1 MGAAAVGKSNV
12 TLRYVK
18 NQIYETYDPTLMDV
32 HEKRVSIDDKVYQV
46 NVRNI
51 SNLDL

>member
-18 NQIYETYDPTLMDV
+18 NETYENYDPTLED
-32 HEKRVSIDDKVYQV
+32 EYQKKTSIDEK
-46 NVRNI
+46 
-51 SNLDL
+51 